1 MTDAGPPPSG
11 RGRTAGA
18 AARPVSPTGRG
29 GRVQVAVPTVGVGA
43 AVLLGAACLT
53 SLWIA
58 PPPDGDLLLVT
69 WELVTGAGFATA
81 AGVVLG
87 VHRSSWPGR
96 LFLLAA
102 ILLLTAPLLRA
113 GGAPMVAAVSTV
125 LAAAVAIPLG
135 LLRVVERV
143 RAQALLRAVDLAVV
157 ALGVTSAVATGL
169 GAVPVALV
177 AALGAGVAMFLAGW
191 LQFELTGGDARRQ
204 LLWII
209 LGVCSSVS
217 TVLLLMLASEDTP
230 ANAPVLAV
238 IVTAPSSVL
247 PLTAAIAIVAPRSWD
262 VRAVISRATVLAVT
276 LTLVVA
282 AYSGVDAGVVLLT
295 GRPLGNTSRLVLVAV
310 IAAAFGPTKVRVRTT
325 MDELLF
331 GGRAD
336 PVDTLTRLGGELS
349 AGSAP
354 QEWLE
359 MLRSALAVPSVVL
372 WEGDRIV
379 ASCGAASGTATVTT
393 ELRAGSEHVGDLVVA
408 LPPDHLRV
416 APATST
422 VLGLVAAPLAQALH
436 AMRLSERLRASRG
449 RVVGALEE
457 ERRRMRRD
465 LHDGLGP
472 TLTGIAY
479 SADAAANLVATDAE
493 HAARLL
499 RELRT
504 DAAEA
509 IAEIRRIVH
518 GLRPSALDELGL
530 VGAVQQRI
538 SRLRAADGRPVRVE
552 VSTPEVFPELPAAL
566 EVVAYRVAVE
576 AVTNVAR
583 HSGVAAAG
591 VAFTVVPG
599 RTLELVV
606 SDLGC
611 SVEPWRPGAGLTSMR
626 ERVEQIGG
634 TLAVHAGPDG
644 ARIAV
649 SLPLDEDRR
658 ENASRCCS
666 INVGAHLVGIIRDSE
681 G

>member
-1 MTDAGPPPSG
+1 MSAAGPG
-11 RGRTAGA
+11 GWVRGALPVVGTGA
-18 AARPVSPTGRG
+18 AA
-29 GRVQVAVPTVGVGA
+29 
-43 AVLLGAACLT
+43 LLGTVCLL
-53 SLWIA
+53 SLWIV
-58 PPPDGDLLLVT
+58 PPPPGELLLVT
-69 WELVTGAGFATA
+69 LELVTGAGFATA
-81 AGVVLG
+81 AGVVLR
-87 VHRSSWPGR
+87 VHRSSPPGR

-102 ILLLTAPLLRA
+102 VLLLAAPSLRA
-113 GGAPMVAAVSTV
+113 GGEPAVAAVSTV

-143 RAQALLRAVDLAVV
+143 RARALLRAVDLAVV
-157 ALGVTSAVATGL
+157 ALGVTCAIATGL
-169 GAVPVALV
+169 GAIPVALL
-177 AALGAGVAMFLAGW
+177 AAVGGGVGLFVAGW
-191 LQFELTGGDARRQ
+191 VQFELTGGDARRQ

-217 TVLLLMLASEDTP
+217 TVLLLMLADADKPSNE
-230 ANAPVLAV
+230 PVLAV
-238 IVTAPSSVL
+238 IVAAPSVVL

-262 VRAVISRATVLAVT
+262 VRAVISRVTVLAVT

-282 AYSGVDAGVVLLT
+282 VHSGVEAGAVLLT
-295 GRPLGNTSRLVLVAV
+295 GRPLGNTLRLVLVAV
-310 IAAAFGPTKVRVRTT
+310 IAAGFGPTTVRVRTT

-331 GGRAD
+331 GGRVD

-349 AGSAP
+349 AGSTP
-354 QEWLE
+354 REWLE
-359 MLRSALAVPSVVL
+359 MLRSALAVPSVEL
-372 WEGDRIV
+372 RDGGRIV

-393 ELRAGSEHVGDLVVA
+393 ALWAGSEHVGELVVA
-408 LPPDHLRV
+408 LPPDHLRM

-530 VGAVQQRI
+530 VGAVAQRVA
-538 SRLRAADGRPVRVE
+538 RLRAADGRMLRVDI
-552 VSTPEVFPELPAAL
+552 SAPETLPELPAAL
-566 EVVAYRVAVE
+566 EVVAYRVVVE

-583 HSGVAAAG
+583 HSGVAGAG
-591 VAFTVVPG
+591 VAFAIVPG
-599 RTLELVV
+599 QALVLVV
-606 SDLGC
+606 EDLGG
-611 SVEPWRPGAGLTSMR
+611 SVEPWCPGVGLTTMR
-626 ERVEQIGG
+626 ERVEQVGG

-644 ARIAV
+644 ARVTAC
-649 SLPLDEDRR
+649 LPL
-658 ENASRCCS
+658 
-666 INVGAHLVGIIRDSE
+666 GIPSAAGTDARPVR
-681 G
+681 